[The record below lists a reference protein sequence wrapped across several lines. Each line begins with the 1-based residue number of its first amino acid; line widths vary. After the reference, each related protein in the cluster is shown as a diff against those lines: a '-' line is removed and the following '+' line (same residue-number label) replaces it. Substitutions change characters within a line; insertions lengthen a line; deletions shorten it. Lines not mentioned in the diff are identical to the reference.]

1 MEKKSILNKEM
12 IIFIAVTFILPYVL
26 GGFMAYGYSKGYD
39 LTIFPTAQMLY
50 PAAGVMLAALITRKE
65 ETLVPKRFF
74 IGYLVFTCIMVICAI
89 VSMFVPQIKWVMMTQ
104 SILMLGSIIVG
115 ILMLTEQKEKRE
127 AYGLR
132 WKQTKTTTYVVSLFI
147 LLYFVRTV
155 IGAMIENKLHNQ
167 LQILKQPTTWIVFM
181 SLILSYFLVFVAFL
195 GEEYGWRYYLQ
206 PILQKR
212 YGMIKGVLILGIV
225 WGIWHLPLNLFYYNN
240 LSYGIQSILAQQIT
254 CISLGIFF
262 AYAYMKTESIW
273 CVVILHFL
281 NNNLIP
287 VVTGNYSTDVLQNNQ
302 ISWSDLPIALL
313 INGVIF
319 GSFLLSKHFKE
330 KNSF

>member
-132 WKQTKTTTYVVSLFI
+132 WKQTKTTMYVVSLFI

-155 IGAMIENKLHNQ
+155 IGAMIDNKLHNQ

-254 CISLGIFF
+254 CITLGIFF
-262 AYAYMKTESIW
+262 AYAYMKTENIW

-330 KNSF
+330 KN